1 MKRGSTSSGNF
12 GEDSTHRLLGRRQAD
27 SVLGIDSP
35 SSAGFY
41 SDDSRASCDDG
52 ASERH
57 GSDDESA
64 GFFYAGSSDIVA
76 SMFVR
81 KRTASTQAL
90 RGFDI
95 DFAVGSADAASQAS
109 LNDGYL
115 SSDEDSDEGLGRMSR
130 SLLPNMFASTESLGA
145 SGYSYSHRADS
156 LDIRSV
162 PALSKHSGEC
172 ALSASDS
179 STLVPSELR
188 ADRRSRVED
197 ATSNTL
203 RFGNGGYRESAQV
216 YNIMPRLAQLV
227 PRAAS
232 VPEGASVFWLRKH
245 GFELPWDPLFVVHW
259 VVVASLVAC
268 FNGALLLYLRI
279 ADSSSMPTWLALLA
293 AEAPLACAAV
303 VLDILII
310 LRDTEATEAKAA
322 ARSVSGDATLVFGRN
337 PDYMFERGT
346 PVVDSATNMC
356 KVCSVVVNAGTRHCK
371 LCNKCVAGYDHHCR
385 WLNTC
390 IGSRNYRLF
399 IAFITIAL
407 LHTLLVLA
415 CSIGVACAAARDVH
429 HFRGVLWRAIGSPLS
444 LPQSSSCAIV
454 ATAVL
459 LAVLG
464 AHILVAFA
472 AVLGLALLLGFHI
485 RLWWCS
491 MRTADYLV
499 HPRQMRSPVSWLP
512 SSRRYRSISGSPPR
526 HHHSSSDATDT
537 PNCCPHSPSASTMLS
552 AHTSSVLPAS
562 VAPPIVQRIAC
573 LSAAGVVSLIVGSG
587 ESVLS
592 PSSP

>member
-1 MKRGSTSSGNF
+1 MKRGSTSRGNF
-12 GEDSTHRLLGRRQAD
+12 GEHSTHRLLGRRQAD
-27 SVLGIDSP
+27 SVLDIDSP
-35 SSAGFY
+35 SSTGFC

-52 ASERH
+52 ASECH

-64 GFFYAGSSDIVA
+64 GFFYAGGGDIVA
-76 SMFVR
+76 PMYVR

-95 DFAVGSADAASQAS
+95 DFAVGSADADSQAS
-109 LNDGYL
+109 LSDGYL
-115 SSDEDSDEGLGRMSR
+115 SSDEDGDAGLDRMPR
-130 SLLPNMFASTESLGA
+130 NLLPNAFASTESLGA
-145 SGYSYSHRADS
+145 SGYSPSHRADS
-156 LDIRSV
+156 LDVCSA
-162 PALSKHSGEC
+162 PALSKYSGEC
-172 ALSASDS
+172 GLSASDS

-188 ADRRSRVED
+188 ADRHSGVED
-197 ATSNTL
+197 ATSSTL
-203 RFGNGGYRESAQV
+203 RFGNRGYLGSAQV

-259 VVVASLVAC
+259 VVVASLVVC

-279 ADSSSMPTWLALLA
+279 ADPSSAPTWLALLA
-293 AEAPLACAAV
+293 AEAPLAGAAV
-303 VLDILII
+303 VLDTLII
-310 LRDTEATEAKAA
+310 FRDTEAAEAKAA
-322 ARSVSGDATLVFGRN
+322 ARSVSGDAALVFGRN
-337 PDYMFERGT
+337 PDYVFERGT

-356 KVCSVVVNAGTRHCK
+356 KVCSVVVDTSTRHCK

-390 IGSRNYRLF
+390 IGSQNYRLF
-399 IAFITIAL
+399 IAFVAIAL
-407 LHTLLVLA
+407 LYTLLVLA
-415 CSIGVACAAARDVH
+415 CAVGVACAAARDVH
-429 HFRGVLWRAIGSPLS
+429 HFREALWRAIGSPLS
-444 LPQSSSCAIV
+444 LPQSSTCAIA
-454 ATAVL
+454 ATAVF

-464 AHILVAFA
+464 AYILVAFA
-472 AVLGLALLLGFHI
+472 GVLGLALLLGFHI

-499 HPRQMRSPVSWLP
+499 HPRQMRSSASWLP

-526 HHHSSSDATDT
+526 HHRSSSDATDT
-537 PNCCPHSPSASTMLS
+537 PSYRLHSPHAG
-552 AHTSSVLPAS
+552 SVLPAS
-562 VAPPIVQRIAC
+562 VAPPIIQRIAC
-573 LSAAGVVSLIVGSG
+573 LPAAGVSLIVGSG